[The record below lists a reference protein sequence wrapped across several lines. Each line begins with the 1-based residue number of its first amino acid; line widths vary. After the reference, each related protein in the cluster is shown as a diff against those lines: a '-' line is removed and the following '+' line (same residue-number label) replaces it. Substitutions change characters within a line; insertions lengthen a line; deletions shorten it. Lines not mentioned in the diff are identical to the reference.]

1 MFKKRVKLHNNFH
14 RNGTDEIFVLKIIEM
29 LHYSAESRNFAQ
41 LYRLI

>member
-1 MFKKRVKLHNNFH
+1 MEQTRF
-14 RNGTDEIFVLKIIEM
+14 FVLKMIEM